1 MELTAMKNIGD
12 EMKKKLNSINV
23 INAEDLIELG
33 SKEAFL
39 RLKIKYPKICLVHLY
54 TLQGAVDNI
63 SFNMLSQEVKEELKD
78 FSAGLK

>member
-1 MELTAMKNIGD
+1 MELTAMKNIGAA
-12 EMKKKLNSINV
+12 MQKKLNSINV

-63 SFNMLSQEVKEELKD
+63 SFNMLSQKVKEELKD
-78 FSAGLK
+78 FSSGLK